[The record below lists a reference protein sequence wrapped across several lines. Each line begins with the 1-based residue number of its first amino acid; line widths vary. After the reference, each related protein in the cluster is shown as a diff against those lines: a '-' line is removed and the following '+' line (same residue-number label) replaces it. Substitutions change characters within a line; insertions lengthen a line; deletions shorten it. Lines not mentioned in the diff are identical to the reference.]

1 MEILEEALRT
11 VQKNLIRK
19 FGDNLKALILYGSWA
34 KGTARGDSDIDLLA
48 LFEKPGK
55 DAEGQARDI
64 ARIASAEKHVT
75 IVPASLDDFRK
86 EKMPLYTAVKREGK
100 IISGSADLS
109 MAPGSPEVK
118 YAEFFKTSYECES
131 GKIRLAEEL
140 LVSGRRSGIA
150 ELCFIASKHAIQA
163 GLAMHGEG
171 YSSKVSVLLPLARGR
186 FGREIAEAFEKI
198 FDLYLKSE
206 YSTQTFLPEDA
217 QAAAGYARKIL
228 QVYRF
233 RQP

>member
-11 VQKNLIRK
+11 IQKNLIKK

-34 KGTARGDSDIDLLA
+34 KGTARGDSDVDLLA
-48 LFEKPGK
+48 LFEKSGK
-55 DAEGQARDI
+55 DAEGQAKDM
-64 ARIASAEKHVT
+64 ARIVSAEKHVT

-86 EKMPLYTAVKREGK
+86 EKIPLYTAVKREGK

-109 MAPGSPEVK
+109 MASELPEVK
-118 YAEFFKTSYECES
+118 YAEFFKASYKCES

-171 YSSKVSVLLPLARGR
+171 YSSKISVLLPLARER
-186 FGREIAEAFEKI
+186 FGGEIAEAFEKLNELSI
-198 FDLYLKSE
+198 RSDHSA
-206 YSTQTFLPEDA
+206 QTLLPEEA
-217 QAAAGYARKIL
+217 QAAAGYARQIL
-228 QVYRF
+228 QVYHY
-233 RQP
+233 RQR